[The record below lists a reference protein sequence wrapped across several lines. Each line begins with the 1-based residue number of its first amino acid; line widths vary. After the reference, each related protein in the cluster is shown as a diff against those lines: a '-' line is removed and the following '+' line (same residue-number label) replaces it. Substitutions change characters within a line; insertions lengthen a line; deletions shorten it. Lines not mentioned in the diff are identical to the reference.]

1 MLVVSRKWG
10 GVGGGR
16 EKEVTGQW
24 IQRFSYSEN
33 LLEVTAEIVPQHC
46 AYTKIQYIVHFT
58 MVKIVNFMLYEFNLK
73 S

>member
-10 GVGGGR
+10 GVEGGR

-46 AYTKIQYIVHFT
+46 AYTKIH
-58 MVKIVNFMLYEFNLK
+58 
-73 S
+73 